1 MQNDRTL
8 TIWDALNRLEC
19 WVEQNGWTGY
29 DPFDGLSA
37 PFARKLT
44 FEHPLLRIALQQTV
58 RRLPVNIRPWLGITK
73 KHSNQ
78 AMGYF
83 ASAYMRLFTITRDPE
98 YLEKVRACL
107 DDLMKNSSHGL
118 PGYAWGWAFDYQSRG
133 HYLPQGIPSVV
144 WTSFIAHA
152 FLDAYESL
160 STPIY
165 LNVAHGVGQAIL
177 EAFPRHQVTD
187 DSLCISYVPH
197 LMLEIHNANML
208 AASVLARVYK
218 HTGQRELLDVAQQAV
233 RYTMNHQ
240 REDGSWYY
248 GEGLRWRWVDGYH
261 TGFVLDALYGYQESS
276 RDTQFEV
283 RLKRGM
289 EFYRRALFEGPIARH
304 YDNRTQPIDIQSI
317 AQAIQTFALIPKWYG
332 GDPDWAGQV
341 ALWAIGHM
349 QDSSGYFYF
358 RKGRFTTNK
367 TPLLHWGQATMLAAL
382 ALLAQREVESESSIV
397 HDAIST
403 EAI

>member
-1 MQNDRTL
+1 MNETIL
-8 TIWDALNRLEC
+8 TAIEKLDAWIEQSG
-19 WVEQNGWTGY
+19 WVGY

-44 FEHPLLRIALQQTV
+44 FENPLLRIALQQTV
-58 RRLPVNIRPWLGITK
+58 RRLPFNIRPLLGVTQ

-83 ASAYMRLFTITRDPE
+83 ASAYVRLFSITHDPQD
-98 YLEKVRACL
+98 LEKARDCL
-107 DDLMKNSSHGL
+107 DDLMTHSSHGL

-133 HYLPQGIPSVV
+133 HFLPQGIPSVV

-160 STPIY
+160 STPLY
-165 LNVAHGVGQAIL
+165 LDVACGVGQAIMD
-177 EAFPRHQVTD
+177 AFPRHQVTD

-218 HTGQRELLDVAQQAV
+218 HSGDRKLLDVAQQAV
-233 RYTMNHQ
+233 RYTMDHQ
-240 REDGSWYY
+240 RADGSWYY

-261 TGFVLDALYGYQESS
+261 TGFVLDALHWYQLSTA
-276 RDTQFEV
+276 DTQFEV

-289 EFYRRALFEGPIARH
+289 EFYRRKLFEGPIARH

-317 AQAIQTFALIPKWYG
+317 AQAIQTFSLIPEEFG
-332 GDPDWAGQV
+332 GDPHWAEQV
-341 ALWAIGHM
+341 ALWAIEHM

-358 RKGRFTTNK
+358 RKGRFTTNR

-382 ALLAQREVESESSIV
+382 ALLAQREVEAESASV
-397 HDAIST
+397 D
-403 EAI
+403 EALSMEAV